1 MDKMINSF
9 FDLEVWQLAHKLV
22 LDVYKAVENF
32 PKKEEYKLTSQLLR
46 AVVSV
51 PTNIAEGKGRNTLKD
66 YIHFLI
72 IARGSLEETKYLLY
86 LSKDLGYIDEQEYCT
101 LQEQLNLIGKKLNS
115 LINSLKSKN

>member
-1 MDKMINSF
+1 MINSF

-72 IARGSLEETKYLLY
+72 IARGSLEETKYLIY

>member
-72 IARGSLEETKYLLY
+72 IARGSLEETKYLIY

>member
-32 PKKEEYKLTSQLLR
+32 PKKEEYRLISQLLR
-46 AVVSV
+46 AVVSI

-86 LSKDLGYIDEQEYCT
+86 LSKDLNYINIDFYENLNSQS
-101 LQEQLNLIGKKLNS
+101 NLIGKKLNALIGS
-115 LINSLKSKN
+115 LTPKN

>member
-1 MDKMINSF
+1 MDKKINSF

-22 LDVYKAVENF
+22 LDVYKVVEKF
-32 PKKEEYKLTSQLLR
+32 PKKEEYRLTSQLLR
-46 AVVSV
+46 AVVSI

-101 LQEQLNLIGKKLNS
+101 LQEQFNLIGKKLNS

>member
-72 IARGSLEETKYLLY
+72 IARGSLEETKYLIY

-101 LQEQLNLIGKKLNS
+101 LQEQLNLVGKKLNS

>member
-1 MDKMINSF
+1 MDKKINSF

-22 LDVYKAVENF
+22 LDFYKAAENF
-32 PKKEEYKLTSQLLR
+32 PKKEEYRLTSQLLR
-46 AVVSV
+46 AVVSI

-86 LSKDLGYIDEQEYCT
+86 LSKDLGYIDEQVYCT

-115 LINSLKSKN
+115 LINALKSKN

>member
-1 MDKMINSF
+1 MDAKVNSF

-22 LDVYKAVENF
+22 LDVYKVVENF
-32 PKKEEYKLTSQLLR
+32 PKIEEYRLTSQLLR
-46 AVVSV
+46 AVVSI

-66 YIHFLI
+66 YIHFLT

-86 LSKDLGYIDEQEYCT
+86 LSKDLCYIDEQEYYT
-101 LQEQLNLIGKKLNS
+101 LQEQHSLIGKKLNS